1 MRNGKQ
7 IQRITVIGI
16 GNTLMGDDG
25 IGVAVVQ
32 NLLPIISSSDFAGL
46 DIGVVIGGTAGMG
59 LVRYFRES
67 DVVLVVDAIDIKT
80 EPGAVFRF
88 TPDEADIVRLRS
100 NNIHGMGVPHLVAN
114 ARLVG
119 ANPEIIVFAV
129 QVGEVRPRD
138 GVLTPLVE
146 AAVKR
151 VGELVMEELQSR
163 CSTKKL
169 KILYLPFD

>member
-1 MRNGKQ
+1 MRNGKH
-7 IQRITVIGI
+7 IQRVTVIGI

-32 NLLPIISSSDFAGL
+32 SLLPIISSSDFTGL
-46 DIGVVIGGTAGMG
+46 DVDAVVGETVGMG
-59 LVRYFRES
+59 LIRYFRES
-67 DVVLVVDAIDIKT
+67 DVVLVVDAIDAGT

-119 ANPEIIVFAV
+119 ANPEIIVFAI
-129 QVGEVRPRD
+129 QVGDVRPRD
-138 GVLTPLVE
+138 GVLTPPVK
-146 AAVKR
+146 AAIER
-151 VGELVMEELQSR
+151 VSELVIEELQSAVVA
-163 CSTKKL
+163 
-169 KILYLPFD
+169 